1 MKKRTIHVF
10 PILLVFL
17 LLLVGC
23 RDSGQEPRAEWDR
36 EAGILTVDGVRYRK
50 DEALVSIGDGLQRW
64 RYEQSAAEQIAS
76 AGERGGQETYLV
88 FANGT
93 ERRLLYGRGTAF
105 PSARCPMRSGS
116 GRICWTSCPAP

>member
-23 RDSGQEPRAEWDR
+23 RNSGQEPRAEWDQ

-50 DEALVSIGDGLQRW
+50 DEALVSIGDGLHRW
-64 RYEQSAAEQIAS
+64 RYEQSVTEQIAS
-76 AGERGGQETYLV
+76 AIFGDDPAKALPVCAEFMKLHQENPGEL
-88 FANGT
+88 
-93 ERRLLYGRGTAF
+93 
-105 PSARCPMRSGS
+105 
-116 GRICWTSCPAP
+116 

>member
-23 RDSGQEPRAEWDR
+23 RDGGQEPRAEWDR

-50 DEALVSIGDGLQRW
+50 DEALVSIGDGLHRC
-64 RYEQSAAEQIAS
+64 RYAYIFGDGPAKALPVCAEFMKLHQENP
-76 AGERGGQETYLV
+76 GEL
-88 FANGT
+88 
-93 ERRLLYGRGTAF
+93 
-105 PSARCPMRSGS
+105 
-116 GRICWTSCPAP
+116 